1 MKQHDAAGPQERD
14 MSSEY
19 EWLAKE
25 VAGLKREIE
34 DIKARLSRE
43 SSLRVATDASVA
55 HAVGSISE
63 FIRGEKTAAADPE

>member
-1 MKQHDAAGPQERD
+1 MT
-14 MSSEY
+14 SEY
-19 EWLAKE
+19 QELAKE

-34 DIKARLSRE
+34 DIKARLSQE

-63 FIRGEKTAAADPE
+63 FIRGEKMAAVHPE